1 MNEAFERR
9 IAAASDDSVVFTLEV
24 SMKVQHLTAMRRFV
38 ADLTQSVVRD
48 IGMASRLALVTHE
61 LLENAVKYSTDPR
74 RRVTLQLSADAD
86 HRIQVTVI
94 NISNE
99 PLYAMLKE
107 LLQQI
112 NQAPDPSANYQRMI
126 ARSIE
131 RESGSGLGLARI
143 CAEGE
148 MQLSCE
154 LDGDMLSVTAQA
166 QMGERP

>member
-1 MNEAFERR
+1 MNEDFARR
-9 IAAASDDSVVFTLEV
+9 VAASADDSVAFTLEV
-24 SMKVQHLTAMRRFV
+24 SMKVQHLTAMRRFI
-38 ADLTQSVVRD
+38 AELTQSVVCD
-48 IGMASRLALVTHE
+48 IGLASRMAMASHE
-61 LLENAVKYSTDPR
+61 LLENAVKYSTDSR
-74 RRVTLQLSADAD
+74 RRVTLQLCADED

-94 NISNE
+94 NVSSL
-99 PLYAMLKE
+99 PLYNMLQE

-112 NQAPDPSANYQRMI
+112 NQAPDPSANYQQMI

-154 LDGDMLSVTAQA
+154 LDGDLLSVTAQA
-166 QMGERP
+166 RSGDRP